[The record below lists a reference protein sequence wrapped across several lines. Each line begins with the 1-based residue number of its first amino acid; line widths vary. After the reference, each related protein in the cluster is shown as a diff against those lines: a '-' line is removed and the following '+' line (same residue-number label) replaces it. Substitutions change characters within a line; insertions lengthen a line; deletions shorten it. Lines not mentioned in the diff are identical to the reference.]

1 MKETNSTDG
10 NMNIQ
15 RGQVDAQVN
24 ICIFYRAF
32 LSSFRL
38 EKLRENSLIL
48 YCMTLGHNLI

>member
-15 RGQVDAQVN
+15 SGQVDAQVN